1 MTKIQQ
7 HCTRYRRKKTTY
19 GTKSFKHN
27 RPTDC
32 SKRKN
37 YHILN
42 CLCIKLRNESHMY
55 TSASTSADGVPRP
68 TTTSSC
74 TIVCTKLLTTC
85 AVAEIAYTS
94 KLQ

>member
-1 MTKIQQ
+1 MGQNLLN
-7 HCTRYRRKKTTY
+7 TT
-19 GTKSFKHN
+19 GLLTVVN
-27 RPTDC
+27 E
-32 SKRKN
+32 KN